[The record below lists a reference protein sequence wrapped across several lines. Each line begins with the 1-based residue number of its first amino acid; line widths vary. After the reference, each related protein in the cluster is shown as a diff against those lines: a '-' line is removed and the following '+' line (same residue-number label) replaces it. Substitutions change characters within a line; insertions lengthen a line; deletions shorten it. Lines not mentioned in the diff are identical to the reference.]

1 LEERKLLHIFHSKL
15 KVMLFEINNPKLVK
29 KEISKLQPLNYNQF
43 RWWRR
48 YDSKTKP
55 LPKGAT
61 FLQRIQNGEYEFSH
75 YYWQALYCEM
85 EINDKYIECKKD
97 VRMLLEKYGVDLARR
112 KRLWEDFNK
121 IEVELLQNLKKGFLR
136 EFIMTPQEYEDHI
149 SNFDGTTEEF
159 YMYCLKTFD
168 KSGKSQERRGR
179 PPKNPIVY

>member
-1 LEERKLLHIFHSKL
+1 MEERKLLHIFHSKL

-29 KEISKLQPLNYNQF
+29 KEISKLKPLNYNQF

-48 YDSKTKP
+48 YDSKTNP
-55 LPKGAT
+55 LPKGST
-61 FLQRIQNGEYEFSH
+61 FLQRIQNKEYEFSH

-85 EINDKYIECKKD
+85 EINDKYIECRGDIRK
-97 VRMLLEKYGVDLARR
+97 LLEKYGVDLARR

-136 EFIMTPQEYEDHI
+136 EFVVTSQEYEDHI

-168 KSGKSQERRGR
+168 RSGKSQERRGR
-179 PPKNPIVY
+179 PKKN